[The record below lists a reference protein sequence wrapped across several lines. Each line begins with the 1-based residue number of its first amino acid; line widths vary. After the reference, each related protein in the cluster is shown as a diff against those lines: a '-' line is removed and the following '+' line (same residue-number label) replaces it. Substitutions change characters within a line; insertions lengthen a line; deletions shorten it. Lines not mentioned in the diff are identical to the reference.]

1 VSPSQF
7 SARLTGGNNGSL
19 VQAETFPSASSFY
32 YIVLCVCVISRFLS
46 AFVLVTLMLQHEAQ
60 LGASSKGFVG
70 RSSAP
75 IHRRNEKPDRG
86 GRADGRD
93 EMEDEWNAPRQF
105 SVACVSIGK
114 SSSLTFWRQ
123 KEKNVARRESVS
135 DSSRND
141 HDDWI
146 ERTRLK
152 SYAHHSLIVM
162 MPDSVWGLRWKER
175 GALRT
180 KSTAIEFCACL
191 FFQLFAFAVH
201 TFLWR

>member
-1 VSPSQF
+1 MSPSQF

-32 YIVLCVCVISRFLS
+32 YIVLCMCVCYLSFPLCLCARYTDVAARGATRSIQQRFRW
-46 AFVLVTLMLQHEAQ
+46 ALQCPHP
-60 LGASSKGFVG
+60 SSKWKAGP
-70 RSSAP
+70 R
-75 IHRRNEKPDRG
+75 
-86 GRADGRD
+86 RADGRD

-123 KEKNVARRESVS
+123 KEKNVARRECVS

-162 MPDSVWGLRWKER
+162 MPDSVCGGSVEKREGHWGRKVRL
-175 GALRT
+175 
-180 KSTAIEFCACL
+180 
-191 FFQLFAFAVH
+191 
-201 TFLWR
+201 